1 MIKLGTN
8 YGGWYIPENIKLNN
22 ESIIYSG
29 GVGEDISFDLLL
41 SEKYDSNIVLID
53 PTNRAKRHYNEVVKY
68 YKNKKW
74 RFSGDIQ
81 RDYYNKVGELDI
93 KFDKFKYLNIGIWDK
108 KDKLKFYRQTNPKY
122 VSQSLLDNMFG
133 REYDEVEVNSIKNIM
148 EMECHSKLD
157 LLKLDIEG
165 AEIKVLNNMLDDN
178 IFPRYLCIEFDLYL
192 KRKDKN
198 GETKKV
204 LGRLIRSGYRVLKN
218 DNYNVTL
225 EYLNKV

>member
-8 YGGWYIPENIKLNN
+8 YGGWYIPEDIKLNS

-41 SEKYDSNIVLID
+41 SDKYDSNIVLID
-53 PTNRAKRHYNEVVKY
+53 PTDRARRHYNEVVNY

-74 RFSGDIQ
+74 MFSFPVQ
-81 RDYYNKVGELDI
+81 RDYYNKIGKLDI
-93 KFDKFKYLNIGIWDK
+93 KFNKFKYVNLGIWDK

-133 REYDEVEVNSIKNIM
+133 KEYDEVDVNSIKNIM
-148 EMECHSKLD
+148 EIEGHNKVD

-178 IFPRYLCIEFDLYL
+178 IYPKYLCIEFDLY
-192 KRKDKN
+192 RKKKDIKC
-198 GETKKV
+198 ETKKV
-204 LGRLIRSGYRVLKN
+204 LERLISSGYRVLKN
-218 DNYNVTL
+218 DKYNITL
-225 EYLNKV
+225 EYLK

>member
-8 YGGWYIPENIKLNN
+8 YGGWYIPKDMKLDSK
-22 ESIIYSG
+22 SIIYSC

-41 SEKYDSNIVLID
+41 SDKYDSNIVLID
-53 PTNRAKRHYNEVVKY
+53 PTERASKHYKEVVKY
-68 YKNKKW
+68 YESKKW
-74 RFSGDIQ
+74 IFSGDIQ
-81 RDYYNKVGELDI
+81 SDYNNKIGGLDI

-133 REYDEVEVNSIKNIM
+133 KEYDEVDVNSIKNIM
-148 EMECHSKLD
+148 EKRGDKKLD

-178 IFPRYLCIEFDLYL
+178 IYPKYLCIEFDLYL
-192 KRKDKN
+192 QRKDIK

-204 LGRLIRSGYRVLKN
+204 LERLIRSGYRVLKN
-218 DNYNVTL
+218 DNYNLTL
-225 EYLNKV
+225 EYLNI